1 MIKIKV
7 QVDDWDTNESTELTL
22 PCDVKNK
29 VDTSHSLYIIDWEG
43 DLMIGYYDDIIEL
56 NNVIDDINAECPSMT
71 VEILDAI
78 LHASG
83 CSDLSDKDFIQ
94 KICSSNFM
102 FEEITGVTGATNE
115 EKCARYLATE
125 MMIPFAKNIT
135 DTKLETICTKAD
147 KVEWKKVWAH
157 YETMG
162 FEIITIDTKLYAFHW
177 GNAVEE

>member
-7 QVDDWDTNESTELTL
+7 QVDDWDTGESTELTL

-43 DLMIGYYDDIIEL
+43 DLMIGYCDDIIEL
-56 NNVIDDINAECPSMT
+56 NNVIDDINYECPSMT

-78 LHASG
+78 LRASG

-94 KICSSNFM
+94 KICSSDFM

-135 DTKLETICTKAD
+135 DTKLETICTKVD
-147 KVEWKKVWAH
+147 KIEWKKVWAH

-177 GNAVEE
+177 GDAVEE

>member
-78 LHASG
+78 LRASG

-177 GNAVEE
+177 GDAVEE